1 MKKYLLTASVLVA
14 TATASAAPRVVSSIY
29 PLQQIA
35 NAIVGQPT
43 ELINDSYLS
52 PHTYAMKPG
61 DAKKIIK
68 ADIVL
73 WVGPALMPQLDKY
86 IDRRPKNKVTLS
98 AAALPHI
105 KLLKSDHKHDHHEH
119 GRDKHRHDE
128 HGHDKHGHDDKKHSK
143 KHDKKHRH
151 NEHGKDA
158 HHEEFNYDPHVWL
171 STHNAGVIAKKLT
184 ADLSR
189 LDKPNA
195 AVYRKNLHTFL
206 VDLNKTKSHI
216 RKNFARNPAKDYF
229 VFHNAYA
236 YFEDEFSVQHK
247 GVITMHGGQSPKAGQ
262 LNQLK
267 KQLKKTSN
275 ACLFREPQ
283 FDSRVVERLAKRTN
297 TKLAVLDPV
306 GYQKGKNIGYTKI
319 LRNIASQISTCS
331 VK

>member
-1 MKKYLLTASVLVA
+1 MKKYLLTASFLVA
-14 TATASAAPRVVSSIY
+14 TATAAAAPRVVSSIY

-35 NAIVGQPT
+35 NAVVGQPT

-61 DAKKIIK
+61 DAEKIIK

-73 WVGPALMPQLDKY
+73 WVGPALMSQLDKY
-86 IDRRPKNKVTLS
+86 IDRRPKNKITLS

-105 KLLKSDHKHDHHEH
+105 KLLKSDHDHHH
-119 GRDKHRHDE
+119 GHGHDE
-128 HGHDKHGHDDKKHSK
+128 HGHGKHSHSK
-143 KHDKKHRH
+143 HNKHSHDKHDKKHGH
-151 NEHGKDA
+151 NEHGKDV

-171 STHNAGVIAKKLT
+171 STHNAGVIAKKLA

-195 AVYRKNLHTFL
+195 AVYNKNLQTFL
-206 VDLNKTKSHI
+206 GDLKTTKSHI
-216 RKNFARNPAKDYF
+216 RKNFARSPAKNYF

-236 YFEDEFSVQHK
+236 YFEDEFGVQHK
-247 GVITMHGGQSPKAGQ
+247 GVITMHGGQSPKAAQ

-306 GYQKGKNIGYTKI
+306 GYQRGKNIGYTTI